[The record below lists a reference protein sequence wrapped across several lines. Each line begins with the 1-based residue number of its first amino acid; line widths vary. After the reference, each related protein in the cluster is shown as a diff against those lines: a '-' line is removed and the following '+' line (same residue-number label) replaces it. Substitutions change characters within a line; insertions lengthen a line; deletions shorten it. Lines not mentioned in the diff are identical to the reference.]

1 MRDDLA
7 YLSRR
12 HLDGAMAADLRI
24 SKHTRQHHL
33 SLILEL
39 FGYRMIDQPT
49 RLTLEERALAAARIS
64 NRPVYALRPSDRPAA
79 APDSDFANT
88 RFGIV

>member
-1 MRDDLA
+1 
-7 YLSRR
+7 
-12 HLDGAMAADLRI
+12 MAADLRI

-64 NRPVYALRPSDRPAA
+64 NRPVYALRPSDRPSAA
-79 APDSDFANT
+79 TGSEVPDRRAPQYGRDVPESAQSLYSLH
-88 RFGIV
+88 